1 MTTKRVQFSCH
12 VEHISTFANEE
23 YDRTAQEVAKLT
35 YNDMYELLTLKSELR
50 RQMEVM
56 QRQQQLEEA
65 AATEQQEEEDQQS
78 TTSSSSSSVAPY
90 DICA

>member
-1 MTTKRVQFSCH
+1 MSIKLMSN
-12 VEHISTFANEE
+12 I
-23 YDRTAQEVAKLT
+23 YIDRTAQEVAKLT

-50 RQMEVM
+50 RQMEMM

-65 AATEQQEEEDQQS
+65 AAQQEQEEDQQS